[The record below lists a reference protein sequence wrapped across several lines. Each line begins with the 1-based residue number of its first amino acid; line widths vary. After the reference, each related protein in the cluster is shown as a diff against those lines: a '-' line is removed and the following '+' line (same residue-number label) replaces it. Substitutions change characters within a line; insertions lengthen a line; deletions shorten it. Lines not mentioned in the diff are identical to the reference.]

1 MIDKDRYHSLI
12 NFNDVL
18 TDAVKSVQFGYVRVF
33 GIVIF
38 EELIGGFLYVDK
50 VPVVFVLYNVCAR

>member
-1 MIDKDRYHSLI
+1 M
-12 NFNDVL
+12 L
-18 TDAVKSVQFGYVRVF
+18 TDAVKSVQFGYVQVF